1 MEELKYQKEL
11 YFSPLAKVSFLLF
24 IPIICTHITIFIN
37 IIIKFKKF
45 VLSPEVN

>member
-1 MEELKYQKEL
+1 MEELKYQKEF
-11 YFSPLAKVSFLLF
+11 YFSPLAKVSF